1 MQLEWVTVAV
11 AQDHLFNPILSD
23 GSHHE
28 SRYGSGKQLRPSSA
42 LLFSLF
48 TATVLS
54 SLWSQINLFSGRNS
68 ALSMRLIAF
77 PTAEKGLRERYR
89 RDMANVDIFYEEYNK
104 EVGVFDELVTRF
116 RNSFSVEDGTNKQQ
130 LIVEIESKY
139 KR

>member
-1 MQLEWVTVAV
+1 M
-11 AQDHLFNPILSD
+11 
-23 GSHHE
+23 
-28 SRYGSGKQLRPSSA
+28 R
-42 LLFSLF
+42 
-48 TATVLS
+48 
-54 SLWSQINLFSGRNS
+54 WS
-68 ALSMRLIAF
+68 
-77 PTAEKGLRERYR
+77 TEKGLERDR